1 MQAAAEAA
9 AARLL
14 VGGVGQPNVGK
25 SPVLNAIFNRT
36 KVSVKETPGR
46 TKTLQTLIL
55 DERTALFDSPGVVF
69 PRLDLTREAQVSFAL
84 GPGAGEPECR

>member
-1 MQAAAEAA
+1 M
-9 AARLL
+9 
-14 VGGVGQPNVGK
+14 
-25 SPVLNAIFNRT
+25 LNAIFNRT

-69 PRLDLTREAQVSFAL
+69 PRLDLTREAQVACSPGL
-84 GPGAGEPECR
+84 GAGEPESR